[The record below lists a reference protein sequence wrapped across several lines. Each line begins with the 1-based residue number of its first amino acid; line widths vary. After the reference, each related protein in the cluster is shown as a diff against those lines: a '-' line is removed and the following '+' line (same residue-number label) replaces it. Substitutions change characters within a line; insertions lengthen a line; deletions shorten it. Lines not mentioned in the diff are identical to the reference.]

1 MSMRNEPCWP
11 ISCEMTL
18 AVPLL
23 GPFGETGS
31 LLSEA
36 KKKHRD
42 AVSYTGYET
51 TVIEELGDVLWYLTA
66 VAHHGG
72 LSLSELAHRV
82 DQKPVA
88 EPSNVLPI

>member
-1 MSMRNEPCWP
+1 MLADQLG
-11 ISCEMTL
+11 EMTL